1 MNQLTERDLQQH
13 VPIAAWLLIA
23 VGGLMVLLG
32 AFVFVLL
39 AGIGMVSGEAEAFA
53 VLGITATAAG
63 GLLALFG
70 LPGIAA
76 GYGLLRRKNWGRI
89 VAIAIA
95 AINLFS
101 FPVGTVLGAYIL
113 FVLLQTSAERY
124 FATPS
129 A

>member
-23 VGGLMVLLG
+23 TSGLMVLIG

-39 AGIGMVSGEAEAFA
+39 AGIGLVSGEAEAFA
-53 VLGITATAAG
+53 VLGITATAVG
-63 GLLALFG
+63 GCMALFG

-89 VAIAIA
+89 VAIVIA
-95 AINLFS
+95 ALNLFS

-113 FVLLQTSAERY
+113 FVLLQTSAEQY
-124 FATPS
+124 FATPG